1 MGEQGERVR
10 CTRDRPAVAK
20 IYVGWAPELA
30 GFRLLLLLYMR
41 NMAMATSVLVV
52 PIVLYILFVDDADG
66 AVCRSDPISSTISH
80 LFLNIK
86 HITQSVRATCVPL
99 YMFVCCSS
107 DCRAYDRYYHLYH
120 ATTRA
125 KYKHKRTH
133 STSNAASKAAK
144 KRGNTQSRRAS
155 YWIEPDVKPPTTR
168 TIYTQ
173 YLPNKLLLLL
183 L

>member
-1 MGEQGERVR
+1 
-10 CTRDRPAVAK
+10 
-20 IYVGWAPELA
+20 
-30 GFRLLLLLYMR
+30 
-41 NMAMATSVLVV
+41 MATSVLVV

-86 HITQSVRATCVPL
+86 HITQSVRATCVPF

-125 KYKHKRTH
+125 KYKHTNTSARTARAMQQAKQPKKGETH
-133 STSNAASKAAK
+133 RVDERHTELSLTS
-144 KRGNTQSRRAS
+144 SRRRRGPFTHNIS
-155 YWIEPDVKPPTTR
+155 PINYCYYYYNI
-168 TIYTQ
+168 
-173 YLPNKLLLLL
+173 
-183 L
+183 